1 MGVVVGVSRE
11 GDKEDAILIP
21 DQECDQDIVKKN
33 EIVVFTGFSLM
44 GIGAFIF
51 GITVLIWSTTYIPW
65 HETAAPVLCI
75 IIGIFVI
82 FHGLIVYFQPP
93 KIYSLEVVIN
103 GKQSS
108 SILPLR
114 QILVCM
120 TNISCGITGI
130 ITMCTIGPYYF
141 WPAGN
146 IIGLVLS
153 ILLLLVTCISALAS
167 YSKTSKLINS
177 HILNYSGTN
186 IKETAAITR
195 ELISKQVEIFSN
207 LLPLPSVQSLNNLD
221 KVLKQPRLLTN
232 KPVHVMSI
240 LLAMVACIAMFSAQ
254 LWDIAISECDEER
267 TCPFNQDPDDTFSR
281 TVLYGIVG
289 YRVSDRKIIIL
300 VSTPIAF
307 LLCTTLLLLMR
318 GTTVL
323 RMLLSG
329 LISLGMGVFFFLYS
343 LDAVQYIILL
353 GTKLS
358 NLSFILKLVSMMPI
372 PLLAALFVAFAYSN
386 IIQSMEEKKDDKSSK
401 VKTGLLSISIIL
413 SILFFFLSLA
423 TMTTSNLVI
432 MSTVQGHWNTT
443 KEHTWDVECRDNNHF
458 RYDDYGYGYRY
469 DTTTTSTPESK
480 PDKCYGKALD
490 WLVQDNFTLFSI
502 CHLLM
507 TESFLLLSVFV
518 SMNGRRITK
527 KTLFLPGLLLFAA
540 ATSSIISFFSG
551 IVQYDIQTN
560 GFPFFIMNSINTLSA
575 LVIGFI
581 FVITGGSVFISFLI
595 IVFRIILSILVFSLI
610 LIMTTFDALL
620 KLATLTCKTPKPCNV
635 EEQPAVATA

>member
-1 MGVVVGVSRE
+1 MGVVVGSEV
-11 GDKEDAILIP
+11 DKEDAILIP
-21 DQECDQDIVKKN
+21 DKECDQDIMKKN
-33 EIVVFTGFSLM
+33 KFSVFTGVSLM
-44 GIGAFIF
+44 LIGAIIF
-51 GITVLIWSTTYIPW
+51 VITVLILITAYFSWS
-65 HETAAPVLCI
+65 ERAPFVLCI
-75 IIGIFVI
+75 IIGIFMF

-130 ITMCTIGPYYF
+130 ITMCTIGTGWYG
-141 WPAGN
+141 WQAGS
-146 IIGLVLS
+146 IVGLVLS
-153 ILLLLVTCISALAS
+153 ILLLLVTCISVLAF
-167 YSKTSKLINS
+167 YFKTSKLINS
-177 HILNYSGTN
+177 HILNYSGTD

-221 KVLKQPRLLTN
+221 NVLKQPRLLTN
-232 KPVHVMSI
+232 KPVLVMSI

-267 TCPFNQDPDDTFSR
+267 TCTFNQDPADTFAR

-323 RMLLSG
+323 RMVLSG
-329 LISLGMGVFFFLYS
+329 LISLGMGIFFFLYS
-343 LDAVQYIILL
+343 LDTVQYIILL
-353 GTKLS
+353 GAKLS

-386 IIQSMEEKKDDKSSK
+386 IIHSMEEKKDDKSSK
-401 VKTGLLSISIIL
+401 VKTGLLIISIIL

>member
-153 ILLLLVTCISALAS
+153 ILLLLVTCIFALAF
-167 YSKTSKLINS
+167 YFKTSKLINS

-195 ELISKQVEIFSN
+195 ELIFKQVEIFSN
-207 LLPLPSVQSLNNLD
+207 LLPLPSVQSLGNLD
-221 KVLKQPRLLTN
+221 EVLKQPRLLTN

-254 LWDIAISECDEER
+254 LWDIAISECAEEQ
-267 TCPFNQDPDDTFSR
+267 TCTFNQDPDDTFAR
-281 TVLYGIVG
+281 TRLYGIVG
-289 YRVSDRKIIIL
+289 YYVSDRKIIIL

-323 RMLLSG
+323 RMVLSG

-343 LDAVQYIILL
+343 LNTVQYIILL

-372 PLLAALFVAFAYSN
+372 PLLAALFVALAYSN

-401 VKTGLLSISIIL
+401 VKIGLLSISIIL
-413 SILFFFLSLA
+413 SIVYFFLSLA
-423 TMTTSNLVI
+423 SMTTSNLVI

-443 KEHTWDVECRDNNHF
+443 QEHTWDDECRDNNQVH
-458 RYDDYGYGYRY
+458 YDDYGYRY
-469 DTTTTSTPESK
+469 DTTTSSAPESK

-490 WLVQDNFTLFSI
+490 WLVQDTFTFFSI
-502 CHLLM
+502 CQLMM
-507 TESFLLLSVFV
+507 TESFLLLSAFV
-518 SMNGRRITK
+518 CMNGRSITK

-540 ATSSIISFFSG
+540 AISSIISFFRG
-551 IVQYDIQTN
+551 IVQYDLQTN
-560 GFPFFIMNSINTLSA
+560 GFSFFIMNSINTLSA

-581 FVITGGSVFISFLI
+581 FVITGGSVFISFII

-610 LIMTTFDALL
+610 LIMTAVDLLL
-620 KLATLTCKTPKPCNV
+620 KLPTLTCKTPKPSNV
-635 EEQPAVATA
+635 VEQPDVATA

>member
-1 MGVVVGVSRE
+1 MGVVVGVSSE
-11 GDKEDAILIP
+11 GGKEDAILIP
-21 DQECDQDIVKKN
+21 DREFDQDIVKKN
-33 EIVVFTGFSLM
+33 ELLVFTGFSLM
-44 GIGAFIF
+44 VIGAFIF
-51 GITVLIWSTTYIPW
+51 GITFLIPW
-65 HETAAPVLCI
+65 HETAAPFLCI

-153 ILLLLVTCISALAS
+153 ILLLLVTCISALAF
-167 YSKTSKLINS
+167 YFKTSKLINS

-195 ELISKQVEIFSN
+195 ELIFKQVEIFSN
-207 LLPLPSVQSLNNLD
+207 LLPLPSVQSLSNLD

-254 LWDIAISECDEER
+254 LWDIAISECAEEQ
-267 TCPFNQDPDDTFSR
+267 TCTFNQDPDDTFAR
-281 TVLYGIVG
+281 PVLHGIVG

-318 GTTVL
+318 GTTILKMV
-323 RMLLSG
+323 LSG
-329 LISLGMGVFFFLYS
+329 LTSLGIGIFFFLYS
-343 LDAVQYIILL
+343 LDTVQYIILL

-372 PLLAALFVAFAYSN
+372 PLLAALFVALAYSN

-401 VKTGLLSISIIL
+401 VKIGLLSISIIL
-413 SILFFFLSLA
+413 SIIFFFLSLA

-432 MSTVQGHWNTT
+432 MSTVQDHWNTT
-443 KEHTWDVECRDNNHF
+443 KEHTWDDECRDNNHV
-458 RYDDYGYGYRY
+458 RYNDYGYRY
-469 DTTTTSTPESK
+469 DTTTTSAPESK
-480 PDKCYGKALD
+480 PDKCYGKSLD
-490 WLVQDNFTLFSI
+490 WLVQDNFTFFSI
-502 CHLLM
+502 CQLLM
-507 TESFLLLSVFV
+507 TESFLLLSAFV
-518 SMNGRRITK
+518 CMNGRSITK

-540 ATSSIISFFSG
+540 AISSIISFFSG
-551 IVQYDIQTN
+551 IVQYDLQTN
-560 GFPFFIMNSINTLSA
+560 RFPFFIMNSINTLSA

-581 FVITGGSVFISFLI
+581 FVITGGSVFISFII

-610 LIMTTFDALL
+610 LIMTAVDLLL
-620 KLATLTCKTPKPCNV
+620 KLPTLTCKTPKPSNV
-635 EEQPAVATA
+635 VEQPDVATA

>member
-11 GDKEDAILIP
+11 GGKEDAILIP
-21 DQECDQDIVKKN
+21 DQEFDQDIVKKN
-33 EIVVFTGFSLM
+33 KFSVFTGVL
-44 GIGAFIF
+44 IGALIF
-51 GITVLIWSTTYIPW
+51 VITVLIWITAYIPW
-65 HETAAPVLCI
+65 SERAPFVLCI
-75 IIGIFVI
+75 IIGIFI
-82 FHGLIVYFQPP
+82 FFHGLIVYFQPP

-103 GKQSS
+103 GKQSA

-120 TNISCGITGI
+120 TNTSCGITGI
-130 ITMCTIGPYYF
+130 ITMFTIGTGWYG
-141 WPAGN
+141 WQAGN

-153 ILLLLVTCISALAS
+153 ILLLLVTCISALAF
-167 YSKTSKLINS
+167 YFKTSKLINS

-195 ELISKQVEIFSN
+195 ELIFKQVEIFSN
-207 LLPLPSVQSLNNLD
+207 LLPLPSVQSLSNLD

-254 LWDIAISECDEER
+254 LWDIAISECAEEQ
-267 TCPFNQDPDDTFSR
+267 TCTFNQDPDDTFAR
-281 TVLYGIVG
+281 PVLHGIVG

-318 GTTVL
+318 GTTILKMV
-323 RMLLSG
+323 LSG
-329 LISLGMGVFFFLYS
+329 LTSLGIGIFFFLYS
-343 LDAVQYIILL
+343 LDTVQYIILL

-372 PLLAALFVAFAYSN
+372 PLLAALFVALAYSN

-401 VKTGLLSISIIL
+401 VKIGLLSISIIL
-413 SILFFFLSLA
+413 SIIFFFLSLA

-432 MSTVQGHWNTT
+432 MSTVQDHWNTT
-443 KEHTWDVECRDNNHF
+443 KEHTWDDECRDNNHV
-458 RYDDYGYGYRY
+458 RYNDYGYRY
-469 DTTTTSTPESK
+469 DTTTTSAPESK
-480 PDKCYGKALD
+480 PDKCYGKSLD
-490 WLVQDNFTLFSI
+490 WLVQDNFTFFSI
-502 CHLLM
+502 CQLLM
-507 TESFLLLSVFV
+507 TESFLLLSAFV
-518 SMNGRRITK
+518 CMNGRSITK

-540 ATSSIISFFSG
+540 AISSIISFFSG
-551 IVQYDIQTN
+551 IVQYDLQTN
-560 GFPFFIMNSINTLSA
+560 RFPFFIMNSINTLSA

-581 FVITGGSVFISFLI
+581 FVITGGSVFISFII

-610 LIMTTFDALL
+610 LIMTAVDLLL
-620 KLATLTCKTPKPCNV
+620 KLPTLTCKTPKPSNV
-635 EEQPAVATA
+635 VEQPDVATA

>member
-1 MGVVVGVSRE
+1 MGVVVGSEV
-11 GDKEDAILIP
+11 DKEDAILIP
-21 DQECDQDIVKKN
+21 DKECDQDIMKKN
-33 EIVVFTGFSLM
+33 KFSVFTGVSLM
-44 GIGAFIF
+44 LIGAIIF
-51 GITVLIWSTTYIPW
+51 VITVLILITAYFSWS
-65 HETAAPVLCI
+65 ERAPFVLCI
-75 IIGIFVI
+75 IIGIFMF

-130 ITMCTIGPYYF
+130 ITMFTIGTGWYG
-141 WPAGN
+141 WQAGN

-153 ILLLLVTCISALAS
+153 ILLLLVTCISALAF
-167 YSKTSKLINS
+167 YFKTSKLINS

-207 LLPLPSVQSLNNLD
+207 LLPLPSVQSLTNLD

-232 KPVHVMSI
+232 KPVLVMSI

-254 LWDIAISECDEER
+254 LWDIAISECAEEQ
-267 TCPFNQDPDDTFSR
+267 TCTFNQDPDDTFAR
-281 TVLYGIVG
+281 TRLHGIVG
-289 YRVSDRKIIIL
+289 YYVSDRKIIIL

-323 RMLLSG
+323 RMILSG

-343 LDAVQYIILL
+343 LNTVQYIILL

-372 PLLAALFVAFAYSN
+372 PLLAALFVALAYSN

-401 VKTGLLSISIIL
+401 VKIGLLSISIIL
-413 SILFFFLSLA
+413 SIVYFFLSLA
-423 TMTTSNLVI
+423 SMTTSNLVI

-443 KEHTWDVECRDNNHF
+443 KEHTWDDECRDNNQVH
-458 RYDDYGYGYRY
+458 YDDYGYRY
-469 DTTTTSTPESK
+469 DTTTTSAPESK

-490 WLVQDNFTLFSI
+490 WLVQDNFTFFSI
-502 CHLLM
+502 CQLMM
-507 TESFLLLSVFV
+507 TESFLLLSAFV
-518 SMNGRRITK
+518 CMNGRSITK

-540 ATSSIISFFSG
+540 AISSIISFFSG
-551 IVQYDIQTN
+551 IVQYDLQTN

-581 FVITGGSVFISFLI
+581 FVITGGSVFISFII

-610 LIMTTFDALL
+610 LIMTAVDLLL
-620 KLATLTCKTPKPCNV
+620 KLPTLTCKTPKPSNV
-635 EEQPAVATA
+635 VEQPDVATA